1 MVELKNQP
9 EIEKW
14 IAGRTT
20 GTKKSYLSAMR
31 AYMEFTKLTPKQLI
45 DQIEEDRQKS
55 PREQGVPE
63 VQLNKFYDWIVHD
76 YQQKAKGKGR
86 EIKKTNGK
94 KGASESLAVGYCMS
108 IRSFYRKNG
117 FPIDGTRI
125 NIPQPIAKPK
135 NSKYR
140 FRRGDVRK
148 LCNVATSLRDKAVI
162 LLQYQSFQGVSEV
175 CSLNYGPLK
184 KQLEDNS
191 EFLVAEMIRKKR
203 RVKYHL
209 VIGSEVVGLLKLYL
223 AQRKRDGEK
232 LEYNTPLFIKEGR
245 AKKSRQRITPNLIEL
260 MMRDLGVKA
269 GLVSPKQLE
278 EADINP
284 CRPHALRSS
293 GMTVA
298 KLSGMPEVAVE
309 YMAGHK
315 LDRTTEAYWQ
325 TRAETEL
332 RELYRKHYNALRV
345 LKTAVDEEKVKEL
358 ETKVVKR
365 DDVIDALIENGKVKE
380 KKIHELEEQYAKL
393 NQQVGS
399 IQAFLRDLDAVN
411 KWIIENIPIPEG
423 GSKLTKEEVEKILKR
438 QQETKA

>member
-1 MVELKNQP
+1 
-9 EIEKW
+9 
-14 IAGRTT
+14 
-20 GTKKSYLSAMR
+20 
-31 AYMEFTKLTPKQLI
+31 
-45 DQIEEDRQKS
+45 
-55 PREQGVPE
+55 
-63 VQLNKFYDWIVHD
+63 
-76 YQQKAKGKGR
+76 
-86 EIKKTNGK
+86 
-94 KGASESLAVGYCMS
+94 MS

-125 NIPQPIAKPK
+125 NIPQPIMKAE

-140 FRRGDVRK
+140 FRREDVGK
-148 LCNVATSLRDKAVI
+148 LCNVATNLRDRAII

-184 KQLEDNS
+184 KQLDDNT

-209 VIGSEVVGLLKLYL
+209 VIGSEVAGLLKLYL
-223 AQRKRDGEK
+223 TARKRDGEK
-232 LEYNTPLFIKEGR
+232 LEYNTPLFVKEGR
-245 AKKSRQRITPNLIEL
+245 AKKSRERLTPNLIEL
-260 MMRDLGVKA
+260 MMKDLGVKA
-269 GLVSPKQLE
+269 GLVSAKQLE

-284 CRPHALRSS
+284 CLPHALRSS

-315 LDRTTEAYWQ
+315 LDKTTEAYWQ
-325 TRAETEL
+325 TKAETEL
-332 RELYRKHYNALRV
+332 QELYRKHYNALRV

-365 DDVIDALIENGKVKE
+365 DDMIDALIENGKAKE
-380 KKIHELEEQYAKL
+380 KKIRELEEQFANL

-399 IQAFLRDLDAVN
+399 IQAFLKDLDAVN
-411 KWIIENIPIPEG
+411 KWIIENVPIPEG
-423 GSKLTKEEVEKILKR
+423 GPKLTKEEVEKILKR
-438 QQETKA
+438 QQESIT